1 MKKFI
6 SMIVVVLAMT
16 ISLTGCKSADDRL
29 RDAVAECNNDCP
41 QEVDN
46 GIFILSFELNGKSV
60 EMNVALDRDIYGVAS
75 LEDYSNAIGGEMEKV
90 LTAGNDDDIEALV
103 NACRKTNRGFVVN
116 VMWTDEDDDEVWEY
130 RIRPE
135 DL

>member
-1 MKKFI
+1 M
-6 SMIVVVLAMT
+6 
-16 ISLTGCKSADDRL
+16 
-29 RDAVAECNNDCP
+29 
-41 QEVDN
+41 
-46 GIFILSFELNGKSV
+46 
-60 EMNVALDRDIYGVAS
+60 ALDRDIYGVAS